1 MFLNLPVLVYLGLL
15 VVALMLAVLPAAQL
29 SHPPSRSGWLA
40 DDVILGVSFTSLS
53 VKTQTSKVS
62 TNSVSFA

>member
-1 MFLNLPVLVYLGLL
+1 MLV
-15 VVALMLAVLPAAQL
+15 VLPAAQL

-53 VKTQTSKVS
+53 GKIQTSKVTLVMLHLHVTIIHCQEQIS
-62 TNSVSFA
+62 IV